1 VVDHASEASRPRGA
15 TVKLKLILTTAIVG
29 MALALP
35 TVSSAAPAA
44 GTVYVTNVNPVG
56 LTAGSVSQYSIGAG
70 GLLSQLSPATVA
82 AGIDPFGIAV
92 SPSGGSA
99 YVANLGSFDIGNV
112 SQYDVDPLTG
122 ALTPKTPPS
131 VISGHQALA
140 VRVSPDGK
148 SAYVPA
154 LDSIWQYDIDPVTG
168 TLSPKNPASVPTD
181 TPFAPRTAVDL
192 AVSPDGKNAYVVA
205 GPLFGGVLQF
215 DIDPLT
221 GALSPK
227 TPPEVAAGFAAHGV
241 VVTPDGRSAYV
252 ANINDNTISEYSI
265 DPATG
270 NLSPKDP
277 ATVATGTGPTDG
289 LAVAPD
295 GKSLYVG
302 NSGIS
307 GPAGPGPG
315 IWQYDIDPVSGVLTP
330 KTPTV
335 VAWIADST
343 KAGLAITP
351 DGRNLY
357 STCLN
362 VVCQYSIDHAN
373 GTLTPKIPATV
384 TAGVTGEGFVTS
396 VAVGPMP
403 RVPTSKDQCK
413 NGGWRNFP
421 QFKNEGLCIAFVNHG
436 P

>member
-1 VVDHASEASRPRGA
+1 M
-15 TVKLKLILTTAIVG
+15 KLKLILATAIVG
-29 MALALP
+29 IALASP
-35 TVSSAAPAA
+35 TVSSAAPAP
-44 GTVYVTNVNPVG
+44 GTVYVTNVNVVG

-82 AGIDPFGIAV
+82 AGFSPFGIAV
-92 SPSGGSA
+92 SPSGRSA
-99 YVANLGSFDIGNV
+99 YVANNNADPTSI
-112 SQYDVDPLTG
+112 SQY
-122 ALTPKTPPS
+122 
-131 VISGHQALA
+131 
-140 VRVSPDGK
+140 
-148 SAYVPA
+148 
-154 LDSIWQYDIDPVTG
+154 
-168 TLSPKNPASVPTD
+168 
-181 TPFAPRTAVDL
+181 
-192 AVSPDGKNAYVVA
+192 
-205 GPLFGGVLQF
+205 

-227 TPPEVAAGFAAHGV
+227 TPPSIVGGRGPFAVRVRPDGKSAYVTALDSIWQYDIEPVSGTLSPKNPASVPAGAPSTCCTVDLAVTPDGKNAYVATFDFGVLQYDIDPLTGALSPKTPPQVAAGLVSVGV

-277 ATVATGTGPTDG
+277 ATVATGRGPTDG

-307 GPAGPGPG
+307 GPPGPGPG

-330 KTPTV
+330 KTPAV
-335 VAWIADST
+335 VAWIGDST
-343 KAGLAITP
+343 KAGLAVTP

-362 VVCQYSIDHAN
+362 VVCQYSIDQVN
-373 GTLTPKIPATV
+373 GTLTPNVPATV
-384 TAGVTGEGFVTS
+384 TAGVTGEGFVTDI
-396 VAVGPMP
+396 AVGPVP
-403 RVPTSKDQCK
+403 RVPTTKAQCK
-413 NGGWRNFP
+413 NAGWRNFP
-421 QFKNEGLCIAFVNHG
+421 QFKNEGQCIAFVNHG